1 MIEWLQNLG
10 QALPAHAYEM
20 NGSHVL
26 GSISEWWQNLGQ
38 EVPDHASGLKIFYTI
53 GIISGAILSIQ
64 MVMSLIGAETDF
76 DVDGVGVGEG
86 GDTGLFS
93 IRSVGAFFTG
103 FGWTGVAMLQHGYS
117 TGAATFAA
125 TLVGLIFL
133 GMVFYLMRYIFSL
146 REEGTLNYSNAIGE
160 IGTVYLPIPPKRKG
174 IGQIEVL
181 VQGRMR
187 TVRALTDHDKKIGN
201 RVAVRVS
208 DLVDQQT
215 LLVELLESK
224 SDEDST
230 E

>member
-10 QALPAHAYEM
+10 QALPAHAFEM
-20 NGSHVL
+20 NVSHVL

>member
-10 QALPAHAYEM
+10 QALPAHAFEM
-20 NGSHVL
+20 NVSHLL

>member
-1 MIEWLQNLG
+1 MIEWWQNLG
-10 QALPAHAYEM
+10 QGFPAHAFEM
-20 NGSHVL
+20 NVSHVL

>member
-1 MIEWLQNLG
+1 MIECWQNLG
-10 QALPAHAYEM
+10 QAPVLAFGMDLP
-20 NGSHVL
+20 HVL
-26 GSISEWWQNLGQ
+26 GGISEWWQNLGQ

-76 DVDGVGVGEG
+76 DVDGAGVGEG

-187 TVRALTDHDKKIGN
+187 TVRAVTDHDKKIGN

>member
-10 QALPAHAYEM
+10 QALPAHAFEM
-20 NGSHVL
+20 NVSHVL
-26 GSISEWWQNLGQ
+26 GSISEWWRNLGQ